1 MPRPTPST
9 TSFTGYWQFIMPV
22 ILLAFPCTLQAQE
35 DFHENARGRTG
46 LYYSF
51 SLGESHVR
59 GEYDET
65 MLSGWGL
72 GMDFGYE
79 IDRQFQVGLRLGV
92 DIYDRLF
99 PQGHVDDP
107 MTEDE
112 QWQRVTFTLF
122 GQYYFWPSSISPYIA
137 FHGGLQT
144 MCWTHMQL
152 YADGS
157 DEELVEGP
165 ETYAA
170 VLGGALGMRFKISR
184 RVEGLLDVG
193 ADTAPSMGDGWYTRV
208 QIGAKVFY

>member
-1 MPRPTPST
+1 MPRLASATTPLT
-9 TSFTGYWQFIMPV
+9 TFGLLIMAV
-22 ILLAFPCTLQAQE
+22 ILLALSSTLQAQE
-35 DFHENARGRTG
+35 DSQEMRKGRTG
-46 LYYSF
+46 LFYTF

-72 GMDFGYE
+72 GMDFGFE
-79 IDRQFQVGLRLGV
+79 IDRQLQVGLRLGV

-99 PQGHVDDP
+99 PQGQVDDP

-122 GQYYFWPSSISPYIA
+122 GQYYFSPSSISPYIA
-137 FHGGLQT
+137 LHGGMQT

-184 RVEGLLDVG
+184 QVEGLVDVG
-193 ADTAPSMGDGWYTRV
+193 AETAPSMGDGWYTRI
-208 QIGAKVFY
+208 QIGAKIFY